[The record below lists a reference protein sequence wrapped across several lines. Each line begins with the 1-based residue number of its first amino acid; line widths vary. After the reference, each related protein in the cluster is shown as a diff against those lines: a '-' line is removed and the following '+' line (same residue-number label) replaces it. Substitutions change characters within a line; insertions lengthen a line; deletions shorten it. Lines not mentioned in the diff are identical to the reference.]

1 MPMTEPSV
9 TTSIR
14 ITPTL
19 RDQLKRIA
27 EHERRTTNNFI
38 RISLEDVVARY
49 LSEHPEL
56 AERKGER
63 E

>member
-1 MPMTEPSV
+1 M